1 MSSKKVKKLEMKQ
14 VIIVRTDLEM
24 GKGKIAAQVAHAAV
38 SASNTARW
46 LKPEWFKQW
55 VEMGQ
60 KKIIVR
66 IDSLE
71 LLLSKE
77 EHARALGIPVVL
89 IRDQGLTQL
98 PPGTVTALGIGPAP
112 EKDLDKITREMKLL

>member
-1 MSSKKVKKLEMKQ
+1 MKQ
-14 VIIVRTDLEM
+14 VIIVRTDIEM

-38 SASNTARW
+38 TASNTTRW

-55 VEMGQ
+55 IEMGQ

-66 IDSLE
+66 TDSLE

-77 EHARALGIPVVL
+77 EHARALGIPVAL

-98 PPGTVTALGIGPAP
+98 PSGTVTALGIGPAP
-112 EKDLDKITREMKLL
+112 EKDLDKITRELKLL